1 MSAQLP
7 PLFVDLD
14 GTLAATDTLWESLVA
29 TAKKH
34 PAAVLAAFMRL
45 PGGKAG
51 FKATLAPDLVPDAS
65 SLPLRPEV
73 VELLEKRRAAGQR
86 IVLATGANRLV
97 ADAVADRCRIFDSVL
112 ASDDSI
118 NLIGAEKLK
127 AIRALCPGEFDY
139 IGDSRADLVLFRECR
154 EGILAGG
161 NRSVLAEAN
170 RQRPA
175 EKPLTVLEPARA
187 GHFILRALRPHQ
199 WVKNLLIAVPLVVS
213 HNLGN
218 PAALVATLVAFLA
231 FSAIASSV
239 YLCND
244 LLDLPSDRI
253 HPKKRNRPLASGA
266 LPIPA
271 GIALGLGT
279 LVTGIGVAAAFSNRE
294 FLALLT
300 MYFVISSTYSIFLK
314 RKLLIDVFVLAG
326 LYTIRI
332 IAGSAAI
339 GVRPS
344 EWLLAFSI
352 FIFTSLAM
360 LKRYVELNALRKR
373 SSQWSSGRGYHVTD
387 IDLFRSAG
395 LAAAYAGVLIFCLYI
410 SSPAVATLYRQPGYL
425 WLVCGVILYW
435 LSRLWFLTN
444 RTRPMDD
451 PVLFA
456 ITDRASLGCGAMSMV
471 LVYLAT

>member
-1 MSAQLP
+1 MSAPLP

-14 GTLAATDTLWESLVA
+14 GTFVATDTLWESLVA
-29 TAKKH
+29 AAKKNPSGL
-34 PAAVLAAFMRL
+34 PALLLRLGRGKAAF
-45 PGGKAG
+45 KAS
-51 FKATLAPDLVPDAS
+51 LADNLVPDVPT
-65 SLPLRPEV
+65 LPVRPEV
-73 VELLEKRRAAGQR
+73 LDFLEQRRAAGQR
-86 IVLATGANRLV
+86 IILATGANRRIAEAIV
-97 ADAVADRCRIFDSVL
+97 AHWPLFDSFL
-112 ASDDSI
+112 ASDDTI
-118 NLIGAEKLK
+118 NLIGPAKLE
-127 AIRALCPGEFDY
+127 AIRRQCPGEFDY
-139 IGDSRADLVLFRECR
+139 LGDSRADLVLFASCR

-161 NRSVLAEAN
+161 NTAVLAEAN
-170 RQRPA
+170 RRRGGTRP
-175 EKPLTVLEPARA
+175 LSVLAPAPTRRP
-187 GHFILRALRPHQ
+187 ILRALRPHQ
-199 WVKNLLIAVPLVVS
+199 WVKNLLIGVPLVVS

-218 PAALVATLVAFLA
+218 PSALVATAVAFLA

-253 HPKKRNRPLASGA
+253 HPKKRQRPLASGA

-271 GIALGLGT
+271 GLALGAGAFAI
-279 LVTGIGVAAAFSNRE
+279 GFGVAALFSPPG
-294 FLALLT
+294 FLALLAL
-300 MYFVISSTYSIFLK
+300 YFAISSTYSIFLK

-332 IAGSAAI
+332 LAGSAAI
-339 GVRPS
+339 GVKPS

-373 SSQWSSGRGYHVTD
+373 STQWSSGRGYHVTD

-395 LAAAYAGVLIFCLYI
+395 IAAAYAAVLIFCLYI
-410 SSPAVATLYRQPGYL
+410 SSPAVAALYRQPAYL
-425 WLVCGVILYW
+425 WMVCGVILYW

-444 RTRPMDD
+444 RSRPMDD

-456 ITDRASLGCGAMSMV
+456 ITDRASIGCGALTMV
-471 LVYLAT
+471 FVFLAT